1 MDINLKGIID
11 LEKKWSQA
19 QPFSHVVID
28 NFLPQDIAEK
38 VAEEFPDANS
48 DFWYEYANP
57 LEIK

>member
-1 MDINLKGIID
+1 MNITMNIID

-38 VAEEFPDANS
+38 VAVIVKKYPQAAS
-48 DFWYEYANP
+48 YTP
-57 LEIK
+57 SPIL